1 LNAALH
7 DDILL
12 QKARTGDEQ
21 AFGRLVGRYEA
32 TVRGIVRGVLGTDDG
47 ADDVAQE
54 VFVKFYRSL
63 DNFKGDAKLS
73 TYLGRIAINTALTAV
88 AKRKRRRW
96 LAGGDADTEVNRTQ
110 ADHSQAPERADLRDA
125 LQKALSRLSED
136 YRTVVV
142 LRLVEGYSVAETA
155 SILDLPLGTVASRL
169 SRAQQELKNYLQPIL
184 NL

>member
-88 AKRKRRRW
+88 AKRNGGGGWPEVMPTRRS
-96 LAGGDADTEVNRTQ
+96 TEPRPT
-110 ADHSQAPERADLRDA
+110 
-125 LQKALSRLSED
+125 
-136 YRTVVV
+136 
-142 LRLVEGYSVAETA
+142 TA
-155 SILDLPLGTVASRL
+155 RHPNGPTCATHC
-169 SRAQQELKNYLQPIL
+169 KKP
-184 NL
+184 